1 MGSTRRCAPARRPS
15 WLPGRIA
22 RPGRLECVGGREQR
36 GDDLGDGAVVAEGRP
51 GLGRSPPR
59 AADGSDK
66 NRRVVRRASVP
77 KGRVQSGRKVVGANQ
92 KMKGGLQ
99 YLRRVTADASWTGR
113 SLIYREDHALRA
125 AGHRLSQRL
134 IPRSP
139 YDERSAEKNY
149 PRGYITGERM
159 LVSYGRFGHSDW
171 RKILLVQEA
180 GHRQRHRSV
189 RGITAGGH
197 PFRRSIDA
205 LHSGGLRHSLRN
217 VLQHSCRDWSAVETI
232 SLPPVNV
239 ARQNV
244 RCVERFLTE
253 QARRKLQRH

>member
-1 MGSTRRCAPARRPS
+1 MGSTRRCAPARRQS

-99 YLRRVTADASWTGR
+99 YLRRVTADASRTGR
-113 SLIYREDHALRA
+113 SLIYREDHGLRA
-125 AGHRLSQRL
+125 AGHRLSQRV

-139 YDERSAEKNY
+139 DDECSAEKNHA
-149 PRGYITGERM
+149 RGYITGERM

-171 RKILLVQEA
+171 RKIILVKEA

-197 PFRRSIDA
+197 PGRVAINAVHGDGWIRSARNAVQYRRS
-205 LHSGGLRHSLRN
+205 
-217 VLQHSCRDWSAVETI
+217 DWPTVGTTGS
-232 SLPPVNV
+232 PPANV
-239 ARQNV
+239 ARQDV
-244 RCVERFLTE
+244 GAIERLPC
-253 QARRKLQRH
+253 QKARRQF